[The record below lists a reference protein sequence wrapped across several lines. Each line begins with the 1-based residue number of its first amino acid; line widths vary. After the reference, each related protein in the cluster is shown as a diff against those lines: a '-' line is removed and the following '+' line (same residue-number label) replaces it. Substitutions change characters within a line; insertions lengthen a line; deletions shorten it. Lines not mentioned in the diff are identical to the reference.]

1 MIYPQTF
8 ILNGT
13 RGALTRSQII
23 RALETETHTVDE
35 LAAILGDT
43 PRTLRDH
50 LAGLKANNMV
60 NAHERLD
67 DTEYVL
73 TDEALSLPKR

>member
-1 MIYPQTF
+1 M
-8 ILNGT
+8 
-13 RGALTRSQII
+13 
-23 RALETETHTVDE
+23 DE

-50 LAGLKANNMV
+50 LAVLKANNMV